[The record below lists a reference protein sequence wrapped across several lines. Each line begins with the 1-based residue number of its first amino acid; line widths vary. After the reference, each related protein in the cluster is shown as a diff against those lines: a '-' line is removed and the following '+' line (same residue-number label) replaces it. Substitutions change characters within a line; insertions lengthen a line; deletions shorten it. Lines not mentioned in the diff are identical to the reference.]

1 LVSFL
6 SSNCGFPIA
15 NELLDRFR
23 TLVNVSGD
31 LLASKIMAK
40 LTGITDEDSADF
52 APNEQ
57 VQRVMSD
64 AGLVQQQ
71 NQHMSHNQTK
81 EMA

>member
-1 LVSFL
+1 MNYLV
-6 SSNCGFPIA
+6 
-15 NELLDRFR
+15 R

-64 AGLVQQQ
+64 AGIVKQQQ
-71 NQHMSHNQTK
+71 QQQDVPHSQTK

>member
-1 LVSFL
+1 VSLL
-6 SSNCGFPIA
+6 SSKCGFPII
-15 NELLDRFR
+15 NGFSDRFR

-31 LLASKIMAK
+31 LLASKVMAK

-64 AGLVQQQ
+64 AGIVQQQ
-71 NQHMSHNQTK
+71 NQNMPHNQTK

>member
-1 LVSFL
+1 MYAVVVAIDWLV
-6 SSNCGFPIA
+6 
-15 NELLDRFR
+15 DRFR

-31 LLASKIMAK
+31 LLASKVMAK

-64 AGLVQQQ
+64 AGMTQRI
-71 NQHMSHNQTK
+71 NTQHEAK
-81 EMA
+81 EVV

>member
-1 LVSFL
+1 VSLL
-6 SSNCGFPIA
+6 SSKCRFPII
-15 NELLDRFR
+15 NEFSDRFR

-64 AGLVQQQ
+64 AGIVQQQ
-71 NQHMSHNQTK
+71 NQNMPHNQTK

>member
-1 LVSFL
+1 LNYLV
-6 SSNCGFPIA
+6 
-15 NELLDRFR
+15 R

-64 AGLVQQQ
+64 AGIVKQQQ
-71 NQHMSHNQTK
+71 QQDVPHSQTK

>member
-1 LVSFL
+1 VNLV
-6 SSNCGFPIA
+6 
-15 NELLDRFR
+15 R

-31 LLASKIMAK
+31 LLASKVMAK

-64 AGLVQQQ
+64 AGIVKQQQ
-71 NQHMSHNQTK
+71 QQQDVPHSQTTK

>member
-1 LVSFL
+1 LVSIL
-6 SSNCGFPIA
+6 SSKCGFPVA

-31 LLASKIMAK
+31 LLASKVMTK

-64 AGLVQQQ
+64 AGMVQQQ
-71 NQHMSHNQTK
+71 NQNMPHNQTK
-81 EMA
+81 EMV